1 MKTKLLYSP
10 LILLALLVLFAAC
23 GAKKNLV
30 KTTTSTTVA
39 TKTTTGNAPNP
50 ELQKLG
56 FLQKVADNAV
66 YANNIVGDMKFN
78 LKVDGRDITAPGSLH
93 MRKNQVIRIQLF
105 IPLLGSEVGRLEFT
119 PDYVLVIDRVHKEY
133 IKADYNQLDFLKD
146 NGLTFYSLQSL
157 FWNQLFMP
165 GTDRLNETSLRK
177 FEANLQPT
185 TATTP
190 ISLKQGN
197 LNFVWNADTKSGLI
211 GQTTV
216 GYHSAQHGNS
226 TLTWLYENFM
236 NVGVKR
242 FPAKQTFTFSTT
254 ATRQKRTVQVTID
267 MDEVTTK
274 DGWETNSTV
283 SSKYKKIETKDI
295 LAKIM
300 SF

>member
-1 MKTKLLYSP
+1 MKTKLLYSR
-10 LILLALLVLFAAC
+10 LILPALLVLFAAC

-119 PDYVLVIDRVHKEY
+119 PDYVLVIDRFHKEY

-157 FWNQLFMP
+157 FWNQLFLP

-197 LNFVWNADTKSGLI
+197 LNFVWNADTKSGQI

-254 ATRQKRTVQVTID
+254 AARQKRTVQVTID

>member
-1 MKTKLLYSP
+1 MKTKLLYSR
-10 LILLALLVLFAAC
+10 LILLVLLVLFAAC

-119 PDYVLVIDRVHKEY
+119 PDYVLVIDRFHKEY

-157 FWNQLFMP
+157 FWNQLFLP

-177 FEANLQPT
+177 FEANLQST

>member
-1 MKTKLLYSP
+1 MKTKLLYSR
-10 LILLALLVLFAAC
+10 LILPALLVLFAAC
-23 GAKKNLV
+23 GTKKNLV

-39 TKTTTGNAPNP
+39 TKTTTGNTPNP

-93 MRKNQVIRIQLF
+93 MRKNQVIRIQL
-105 IPLLGSEVGRLEFT
+105 
-119 PDYVLVIDRVHKEY
+119 PDYVLVIDRFHKEY

>member
-1 MKTKLLYSP
+1 MKTKTKYSR
-10 LILLALLVLFAAC
+10 LILLAFSLLLTAC
-23 GAKKNLV
+23 GTKKNIV
-30 KTTTSTTVA
+30 RSTATTSNTTV
-39 TKTTTGNAPNP
+39 TTSKATGNS
-50 ELQKLG
+50 ELQKLA
-56 FLQKVADNAV
+56 FMQKVADNAV
-66 YANNIVGDMKFN
+66 YATNIVGDMKFN
-78 LKVDGRDITAPGSLH
+78 LQVDNRNITTSGALH

-105 IPLLGSEVGRLEFT
+105 IPLLGTEVGRLEFT
-119 PDYVLVIDRVHKEY
+119 PDYVLVIDRFHKEY

-267 MDEVTTK
+267 MEEVTTK

>member
-1 MKTKLLYSP
+1 MKTKLLYSR
-10 LILLALLVLFAAC
+10 LILPALLVLFAAC

-119 PDYVLVIDRVHKEY
+119 PDYVLVIDRLHKEY
-133 IKADYNQLDFLKD
+133 IKADYSQLDFLKN
-146 NGLTFYSLQSL
+146 NGLNFYSLQSL
-157 FWNQLFMP
+157 FWNQLFLP
-165 GTDRLNETSLRK
+165 GKDRLNESSLRQ
-177 FEANLQPT
+177 FNVNLQSSGT
-185 TATTP
+185 TTP
-190 ISLKQGN
+190 VCLHQGN
-197 LNFVWNADTKSGLI
+197 MDFVWNADKQNGTI

-216 GYHSAQHGNS
+216 SYRSQQHGNS
-226 TLTWLYENFM
+226 TLTWLYSNFM
-236 NVGVKR
+236 TVGVKS
-242 FPAKQTFTFSTT
+242 FPAKQSFTFTTT
-254 ATRQKRTVQVTID
+254 ATRQKQTVQVTLD

-274 DGWETNSTV
+274 DNWEVNSTV

-300 SF
+300 TL

>member
-119 PDYVLVIDRVHKEY
+119 PDYVLVIDRFHKEY

-197 LNFVWNADTKSGLI
+197 LNFVWNADTKSRLI

>member
-1 MKTKLLYSP
+1 MKTKLLYSR
-10 LILLALLVLFAAC
+10 LILPVLLVLFAAC

-119 PDYVLVIDRVHKEY
+119 PDYVLVIDRFHKEY

-157 FWNQLFMP
+157 FWNQLFLP

-242 FPAKQTFTFSTT
+242 FPAKQTFTFSTN

>member
-1 MKTKLLYSP
+1 MKTKLLYSR
-10 LILLALLVLFAAC
+10 LILPVLLVLFAAC

-119 PDYVLVIDRVHKEY
+119 PDYVLVIDRLHKEY
-133 IKADYNQLDFLKD
+133 IKADYSQLDFLKN
-146 NGLTFYSLQSL
+146 NGLNFYSLQSL
-157 FWNQLFMP
+157 FWNQLFLP
-165 GTDRLNETSLRK
+165 GKDRLNESSLRQ
-177 FEANLQPT
+177 FNVNLQSSGT
-185 TATTP
+185 TTP
-190 ISLKQGN
+190 VSLHQGN
-197 LNFVWNADTKSGLI
+197 MDFVWNADKQNGTI

-216 GYHSAQHGNS
+216 SYRSQQHGNS
-226 TLTWLYENFM
+226 TLTWLYSNFM
-236 NVGVKR
+236 TVGVKS
-242 FPAKQTFTFSTT
+242 FPAKQSFTFTTT
-254 ATRQKRTVQVTID
+254 ATRQKQTVQVTLD

-274 DGWETNSTV
+274 DNWEVNSTV
-283 SSKYKKIETKDI
+283 SSKYKKIGTKDI

-300 SF
+300 TL

>member
-119 PDYVLVIDRVHKEY
+119 PDYVLVIDRFHKEY

-157 FWNQLFMP
+157 FWNQLFLP

>member
-1 MKTKLLYSP
+1 M
-10 LILLALLVLFAAC
+10 
-23 GAKKNLV
+23 
-30 KTTTSTTVA
+30 
-39 TKTTTGNAPNP
+39 
-50 ELQKLG
+50 
-56 FLQKVADNAV
+56 
-66 YANNIVGDMKFN
+66 
-78 LKVDGRDITAPGSLH
+78 
-93 MRKNQVIRIQLF
+93 IRIQLF

-119 PDYVLVIDRVHKEY
+119 PDYVLVIDRFHKEY

-295 LAKIM
+295 LAK
-300 SF
+300 S

>member
-1 MKTKLLYSP
+1 MKTKLLYSR
-10 LILLALLVLFAAC
+10 LILPVLLVLFAAC
-23 GAKKNLV
+23 RAKKNLV

-119 PDYVLVIDRVHKEY
+119 PDYVLVIDRFHKEY

-185 TATTP
+185 TATTS

-274 DGWETNSTV
+274 DGWEANSTV

>member
-1 MKTKLLYSP
+1 MKTKLLYSR
-10 LILLALLVLFAAC
+10 LILPALLVLFAAC

-119 PDYVLVIDRVHKEY
+119 PDYVLVIDRFHKEY

-157 FWNQLFMP
+157 FWNQLFLP
-165 GTDRLNETSLRK
+165 GIDRLNQTSLRK

>member
-1 MKTKLLYSP
+1 MKTKTKYSR
-10 LILLALLVLFAAC
+10 LILLAFSLLLTAC
-23 GAKKNLV
+23 GTKKNIV
-30 KTTTSTTVA
+30 RSTTTTSNTTV
-39 TKTTTGNAPNP
+39 TTSKATGNS
-50 ELQKLG
+50 ELQKLA
-56 FLQKVADNAV
+56 FMQKVADNAV
-66 YANNIVGDMKFN
+66 YATNIVGDMKFN
-78 LKVDGRDITAPGSLH
+78 LQVGNRNITTSGALH

-105 IPLLGSEVGRLEFT
+105 IPLLGTEVGRLEFT
-119 PDYVLVIDRVHKEY
+119 PDYVLVIDRFHKEY

>member
-1 MKTKLLYSP
+1 MKTKLLYSR
-10 LILLALLVLFAAC
+10 LILLVLLVLFAAC

-119 PDYVLVIDRVHKEY
+119 PDYVLVIDRFHKEY

-157 FWNQLFMP
+157 FWNQLFLP

-177 FEANLQPT
+177 FETNLQPT

>member
-1 MKTKLLYSP
+1 MKTKLLYSR
-10 LILLALLVLFAAC
+10 LILPALLVLFAAC

-39 TKTTTGNAPNP
+39 TKTMTGNAPNP

-119 PDYVLVIDRVHKEY
+119 PDYVLVIDRFHKEY

-157 FWNQLFMP
+157 FWNQLFLP

-197 LNFVWNADTKSGLI
+197 LNFVWNTDTKSGLI

-216 GYHSAQHGNS
+216 GYHSVQHGNS

>member
-10 LILLALLVLFAAC
+10 LILPALLVLFAAC

-66 YANNIVGDMKFN
+66 YTNNIVGDMKFN

-119 PDYVLVIDRVHKEY
+119 PDYVLVIDRFHKEY

-185 TATTP
+185 MATTP

-216 GYHSAQHGNS
+216 SYHSAQHGNS

>member
-10 LILLALLVLFAAC
+10 LILPALLVLFAAC

-66 YANNIVGDMKFN
+66 YTNNIVGDMKFN

-119 PDYVLVIDRVHKEY
+119 PDYVFVIDRFHKEY

-197 LNFVWNADTKSGLI
+197 LNFVWNADTKNGLI

>member
-119 PDYVLVIDRVHKEY
+119 PDYVLVIDRFHKEY

-236 NVGVKR
+236 NVGMKR

>member
-1 MKTKLLYSP
+1 MKTKLLYNR
-10 LILLALLVLFAAC
+10 LILPVLLVLFAAC

-119 PDYVLVIDRVHKEY
+119 PDYVLVIDRFHKEY

>member
-1 MKTKLLYSP
+1 MKTKLLYSR
-10 LILLALLVLFAAC
+10 LILPVLLVLFAAC
-23 GAKKNLV
+23 GAKK

-119 PDYVLVIDRVHKEY
+119 PDYVLVIDRFHKEY

-177 FEANLQPT
+177 FEANLQST

>member
-30 KTTTSTTVA
+30 KTTTSMTVA

-119 PDYVLVIDRVHKEY
+119 PDYVLVIDRFHKEY

-177 FEANLQPT
+177 FEVNLQPT

>member
-1 MKTKLLYSP
+1 MKTKLLYSR
-10 LILLALLVLFAAC
+10 LILPALLVLFAAC

-119 PDYVLVIDRVHKEY
+119 PDYVLVIDRFHKEY

-157 FWNQLFMP
+157 FWTQLFLP
-165 GTDRLNETSLRK
+165 GPDRLNET
-177 FEANLQPT
+177 
-185 TATTP
+185 
-190 ISLKQGN
+190 
-197 LNFVWNADTKSGLI
+197 
-211 GQTTV
+211 
-216 GYHSAQHGNS
+216 
-226 TLTWLYENFM
+226 
-236 NVGVKR
+236 
-242 FPAKQTFTFSTT
+242 
-254 ATRQKRTVQVTID
+254 
-267 MDEVTTK
+267 
-274 DGWETNSTV
+274 
-283 SSKYKKIETKDI
+283 
-295 LAKIM
+295 
-300 SF
+300 